1 MPENRRGK
9 ENRFY
14 FNRGQM
20 VLLGAAFVFAS
31 VIIFVLG
38 IFVGTNIEGRKLIKR
53 EEPLVKLPVKPE
65 AQEPAAS
72 TLSAPKNEITFND
85 GLPRTAAA
93 AALERPIR
101 AEKPAEKSV
110 QTAAKENLK
119 SEAAR
124 SREKSNERSAAA
136 EDSPKRPEAKT
147 TGDAAEAGKTW
158 RAQVNA
164 FPDDRSAKQIVD
176 RLRNKGYNAYVTEV
190 QNRGRTWFRVSVGKY
205 QTREEAEKVAE
216 LLRNSENYPK
226 AFAAT
231 R

>member
-1 MPENRRGK
+1 MAENRRGK

-31 VIIFVLG
+31 VIIFALG
-38 IFVGTNIEGRKLIKR
+38 VFVGKNIEGRKLFKP
-53 EEPLVKLPVKPE
+53 EEPLVKLPVKPA
-65 AQEPAAS
+65 AQEPAAA
-72 TLSAPKNEITFND
+72 TPLAPKNEITFND
-85 GLPRTAAA
+85 GLPRSAAA
-93 AALERPIR
+93 AALEAPPRS
-101 AEKPAEKSV
+101 EKPL

-119 SEAAR
+119 GEAAR
-124 SREKSNERSAAA
+124 NREKSTEKSATAG
-136 EDSPKRPEAKT
+136 DSAKKPEAKNA
-147 TGDAAEAGKTW
+147 GDAAEAGKVW

-190 QNRGRTWFRVSVGKY
+190 ENRGRTWYRVNVGKY
-205 QTREEAEKVAE
+205 QTREEADKVAE
-216 LLRNSENYPK
+216 VLRTKENYTK
-226 AFAAT
+226 AFVAT

>member
-1 MPENRRGK
+1 MAENRRGK

-31 VIIFVLG
+31 VIIFALG
-38 IFVGTNIEGRKLIKR
+38 VFVGKNIEGRKLFKP
-53 EEPLVKLPVKPE
+53 EEPLVKLPVKPG
-65 AQEPAAS
+65 AQEPTAA
-72 TLSAPKNEITFND
+72 TAPPKNEITFND
-85 GLPRTAAA
+85 GLPRSAAA
-93 AALERPIR
+93 AALEAPSRS
-101 AEKPAEKSV
+101 EKPV

-124 SREKSNERSAAA
+124 SREKNTEKSATA
-136 EDSPKRPEAKT
+136 EDSAKKPEAKKA
-147 TGDAAEAGKTW
+147 GDAAEAGKVW
-158 RAQVNA
+158 RAQVND

-190 QNRGRTWFRVSVGKY
+190 ENRGRTWYRVNVGKY
-205 QTREEAEKVAE
+205 QTREEADKVAE
-216 LLRNSENYPK
+216 RLRTKENYPK